1 MEAIINNK
9 TMTVKEF
16 CAEYGVGIN
25 KGYEMINSEGF
36 PMLRVG
42 RKILIIRAKLDGWLE
57 EQIGKTF

>member
-1 MEAIINNK
+1 MGMKNNSK

-16 CAEYGVGIN
+16 CNEYGLGIN
-25 KGYEMINSEGF
+25 KVYKLINCEGF

-42 RKILIIRAKLDGWLE
+42 RKILIIRSRVDLWFE